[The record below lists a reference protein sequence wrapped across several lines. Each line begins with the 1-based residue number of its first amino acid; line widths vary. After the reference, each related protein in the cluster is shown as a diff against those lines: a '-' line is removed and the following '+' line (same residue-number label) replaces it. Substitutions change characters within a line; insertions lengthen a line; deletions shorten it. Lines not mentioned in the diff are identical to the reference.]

1 MAVKKYVATKDNT
14 ITNAFGEVFD
24 NRLTGTNA
32 GLADSVEVFSIY
44 GQNSPSASLNENS
57 RILIEFP
64 ISTISGNIDDGTIE
78 SGSNFVL
85 RLFSAEQPETP
96 PKDFTLVIA
105 AVSRSWTEGT
115 GPDLANKDY
124 TGVSNWES
132 ASSGVAWTTAGGDYH
147 ATPRFTASF
156 TTGEEDMEVDVT
168 SLVNEWLEGTK
179 TNYGFGIF
187 LTSSQEDVS
196 ASYYT
201 KRFYSRTSE
210 YVIKRPV
217 LESRYDDAKKDNA
230 STFYLSS
237 ALAPAADNL
246 NNLYLYNYINGQLQ
260 NLPDVGTGEILLSI
274 YSGTTAPAGS
284 KLKLPTGGGVVT
296 DGDTNVTGSHVSTG
310 IYSAS
315 FAYAS
320 SSITTV
326 FPVWHSGSVE
336 YATGSAVSVLTFD
349 SLDNRDFD
357 DFVILPV
364 SVKQSYSTA
373 EKARIKLYVRP
384 KDWSPTIYPD
394 GTETA
399 SSTIIEDLYYKITR
413 VSDDL
418 EFIPYG
424 TGSGNDAFTKTSYD
438 GEGNY
443 FELDFSQFEAGY
455 KYRASFV
462 VKKDLSFIEQED
474 NIVFRVD

>member
-1 MAVKKYVATKDNT
+1 MAVKKYTATKDNT

-44 GQNSPSASLNENS
+44 GQTNESASLNENS

-64 ISTISGNIDDGTIE
+64 ITTISGNIDDSTIE

-85 RLFSAEQPETP
+85 RMFSAEQPETP

-105 AVSRSWTEGT
+105 AISRDWSEGT

-124 TGVSNWES
+124 TGASNWDS

-147 ATPRFTASF
+147 TSPRFTASF
-156 TTGEEDMEVDVT
+156 TTGMEDIQVDVT
-168 SLVNEWLEGTK
+168 SLVNQWIDGTK

-187 LTSSQEDVS
+187 LTSSQENVT
-196 ASYYT
+196 ASFYT

-210 YVIKRPV
+210 YVVKRPV

-237 ALAPAADNL
+237 ALAPASDNL
-246 NNLYLYNYINGQLQ
+246 NNLYLYNYVNGQLQ
-260 NLPDVGTGEILLSI
+260 NLPTVDSGSVLLSV
-274 YSGTTAPAGS
+274 YSGSTAPAGS
-284 KLKLPTGGGVVT
+284 KLSLPLGGGVASA
-296 DGDTNVTGSHVSTG
+296 GDVNVTGSHVSTG

-320 SSITTV
+320 SSITKV
-326 FPVWHSGSVE
+326 FAVWHSGSVE
-336 YATGSAVSVLTFD
+336 YATGSAVTVLSFD
-349 SLDNRDFD
+349 SLDSRDYD
-357 DFVILPV
+357 DFTITPV
-364 SVKQSYSTA
+364 NVKPTYSTV
-373 EKARIKLYVRP
+373 ETARIKLYVRP
-384 KDWSPTIYPD
+384 KDWSPTIYPS
-394 GTETA
+394 GTQTPD
-399 SSTIIEDLYYKITR
+399 STIVEDLYYKIIRTT
-413 VSDDL
+413 DGL

-438 GEGNY
+438 ADGNY

-462 VKKDLSFIEQED
+462 VKKDLNFIEQED
-474 NIVFRVD
+474 TIDFRVD

>member
-1 MAVKKYVATKDNT
+1 
-14 ITNAFGEVFD
+14 
-24 NRLTGTNA
+24 
-32 GLADSVEVFSIY
+32 
-44 GQNSPSASLNENS
+44 
-57 RILIEFP
+57 
-64 ISTISGNIDDGTIE
+64 
-78 SGSNFVL
+78 
-85 RLFSAEQPETP
+85 
-96 PKDFTLVIA
+96 
-105 AVSRSWTEGT
+105 
-115 GPDLANKDY
+115 
-124 TGVSNWES
+124 
-132 ASSGVAWTTAGGDYH
+132 
-147 ATPRFTASF
+147 
-156 TTGEEDMEVDVT
+156 
-168 SLVNEWLEGTK
+168 
-179 TNYGFGIF
+179 
-187 LTSSQEDVS
+187 
-196 ASYYT
+196 
-201 KRFYSRTSE
+201 
-210 YVIKRPV
+210 

-260 NLPDVGTGEILLSI
+260 NLPDVGTGKILLSI

-284 KLKLPTGGGVVT
+284 KLKLPTGGGVVA
-296 DGDTNVTGSHVSTG
+296 DGDTNVTGSYVSTG

-357 DFVILPV
+357 DFVILPAN
-364 SVKQSYSTA
+364 VKQSYSTA

-399 SSTIIEDLYYKITR
+399 SST
-413 VSDDL
+413 
-418 EFIPYG
+418 
-424 TGSGNDAFTKTSYD
+424 NDAFTKTSYD

>member
-1 MAVKKYVATKDNT
+1 MAVKKYTATKDNT
-14 ITNAFGEVFD
+14 ITNAFGEVFN

-32 GLADSVEVFSIY
+32 GLADVVEVFSIY
-44 GQNSPSASLNENS
+44 GQNSISASLNENS
-57 RILIEFP
+57 RILVEFP
-64 ISTISGNIDDGTIE
+64 VSTISGNIDDGTIE

-85 RLFSAEQPETP
+85 RLFSTEQPTTP
-96 PKDFTLVIA
+96 PKEFTLVIA
-105 AVSRSWTEGT
+105 AISRSWDEGT

-147 ATPRFTASF
+147 ETPRFTASF
-156 TTGEEDMEVDVT
+156 VTGEEDIEIDVT
-168 SLVNEWLEGTK
+168 SLVNQWIEGTK

-187 LTSSQEDVS
+187 LTSSQENVT

-230 STFYLSS
+230 STFFLSS

-246 NNLYLYNYINGQLQ
+246 NNLYLYNYVNGQLQ
-260 NLPDVGTGEILLSI
+260 NLPDVGTGDVLLSI
-274 YSGTTAPAGS
+274 YSGTTTPAGS
-284 KLKLPTGGGVVT
+284 KLNLPVGGGVVT
-296 DGDTNVTGSHVSTG
+296 VGDTNITGSNVSTG

-320 SSITTV
+320 SSITTI
-326 FPVWHSGSVE
+326 FPVWHSGSTE
-336 YATGSAVSVLTFD
+336 YATGSGVTVLTFD
-349 SLDNRDFD
+349 SLDNRDFS
-357 DFVILPV
+357 DFTILPV
-364 SVKQSYSTA
+364 NVKQAYSTT
-373 EKARIKLYVRP
+373 ETARIKLYVRP
-384 KDWSPTIYPD
+384 KDWSPTIYPS
-394 GTETA
+394 GTQTPD
-399 SSTIIEDLYYKITR
+399 STIIEDLYYKIIRTT
-413 VSDDL
+413 DGL

-438 GEGNY
+438 ADGNY

-462 VKKDLSFIEQED
+462 VKKDLNFIEQED
-474 NIVFRVD
+474 TIDFRVD